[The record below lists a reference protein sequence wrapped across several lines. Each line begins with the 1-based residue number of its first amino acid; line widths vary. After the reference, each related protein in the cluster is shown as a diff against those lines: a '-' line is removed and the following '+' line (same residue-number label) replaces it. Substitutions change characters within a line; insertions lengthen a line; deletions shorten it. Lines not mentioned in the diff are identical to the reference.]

1 MQKLGWYHLKIGQTT
16 PTPTPFDCYIAASHH
31 TSYCSR
37 NNCKAAFTKPGRRV
51 MESDTDYLGNR
62 GPQCDANE
70 LISCA
75 ARKQGTALSFHF
87 NLV

>member
-1 MQKLGWYHLKIGQTT
+1 MK
-16 PTPTPFDCYIAASHH
+16 
-31 TSYCSR
+31 
-37 NNCKAAFTKPGRRV
+37 
-51 MESDTDYLGNR
+51 SDTDYLCNR
-62 GPQCDANE
+62 GPQRDANE